1 MIINQV
7 IIIKSS
13 AEAIFET
20 LTKTILDFCIQPDI
34 YPTVDE
40 FPFEKINESID
51 DLEEGKAPF
60 RIVLKH

>member
-20 LTKTILDFCIQPDI
+20 LTKTILDFCVQHDI

-40 FPFEKINESID
+40 FPFEKINEAID